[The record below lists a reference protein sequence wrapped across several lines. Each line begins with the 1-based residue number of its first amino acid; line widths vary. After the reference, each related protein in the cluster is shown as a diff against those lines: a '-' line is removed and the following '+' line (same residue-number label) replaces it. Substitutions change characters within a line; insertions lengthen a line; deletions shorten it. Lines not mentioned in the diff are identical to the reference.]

1 MLFRSAG
8 VVYGAMGQ
16 KGEIHIET
24 CLLDAE
30 AEALQVH
37 TVFTDYAIG
46 DWKKAAADMEILVKA
61 LPNLK
66 YTCSYPVLQPDI
78 LDLEQWA
85 LFFER
90 PQAIVVADVTKN
102 WLLHSI
108 AMTKDM
114 NKAENYWNAGEYF
127 LFGEEVG
134 IMAVI
139 LSQ

>member
-1 MLFRSAG
+1 M
-8 VVYGAMGQ
+8 
-16 KGEIHIET
+16 ET
-24 CLLDAE
+24 
-30 AEALQVH
+30 
-37 TVFTDYAIG
+37 
-46 DWKKAAADMEILVKA
+46 LVKA

-78 LDLEQWA
+78 ADLMLWA
-85 LFFER
+85 TFFER
-90 PQAIVVADVTKN
+90 PRAIVVADVTKN

-114 NKAENYWNAGEYF
+114 NHATTYWNSGQFF

-134 IMAVI
+134 TMAVI